1 MPRCRLPNRRPQT
14 VLEVEHGGSVF
25 TVGLGY
31 FPDNR
36 PGEVFVSTSR
46 SGSELDGLLN
56 DAAVLAS
63 IALQYGAPV
72 EVLARAMG
80 RLGDKRAPA
89 SALGAILDAVEA
101 K

>member
-1 MPRCRLPNRRPQT
+1 MPRQRLPNRRPQT
-14 VLEVEHGGSVF
+14 VLEVEHSGSVF

-31 FPDNR
+31 FPDDR
-36 PGEVFVSTSR
+36 PGEVFVSTRR

-63 IALQYGAPV
+63 IALQYGAPGF
-72 EVLARAMG
+72 LARAMG

-89 SALGAILDAVEA
+89 SALGAILDAVA